1 VIGSNG
7 SGLTTLTQ
15 DPQQQDRYPA
25 WSPDGSLIAFA
36 SDRDGDYEI
45 FVMNADGSG
54 VSQLTFNSADDYY
67 PVWSPDG
74 TQIAYHSASTM
85 GAMADIYI
93 VNVDGSGSFNLS
105 DDGSQDRFPDWK
117 P

>member
-1 VIGSNG
+1 
-7 SGLTTLTQ
+7 
-15 DPQQQDRYPA
+15 
-25 WSPDGSLIAFA
+25 
-36 SDRDGDYEI
+36 
-45 FVMNADGSG
+45 
-54 VSQLTFNSADDYY
+54 LTFNSADDYY